1 MTRVRWRVVLPVVM
15 FIVSTLLMLLAKK
28 QQPML
33 RKMGTG
39 WEVPARIVD
48 CIINGPGF
56 GLTAFIR
63 APMPRGVDSHL
74 NYDGARLLGIVLF
87 WFLIGWSLDR
97 RGTGRG
103 LRQRH
108 PIPVGILF
116 TFGALACG
124 VFGIGMGVVKFS
136 DSVFWTLVINYP
148 LRTSES
154 MTLAL
159 VVWLLVLFAYF
170 CRRAFI
176 LFRQGLVES
185 RSAGALS

>member
-28 QQPML
+28 QQSML
-33 RKMGTG
+33 WKAGSG
-39 WEVPARIVD
+39 WEVPARSLN

-56 GLTAFIR
+56 GLTAFIP

-74 NYDGARLLGIVLF
+74 DYDGARLLGIVLF

-97 RGTGRG
+97 RRTGQSLG
-103 LRQRH
+103 QRH
-108 PIPVGILF
+108 PIPIGILF
-116 TFGALACG
+116 ALGALVCG
-124 VFGIGMGVVKFS
+124 VLGIGLGVIKFS
-136 DSVFWTLVINYP
+136 DSVFWTLVTHYP

-159 VVWLLVLFAYF
+159 VVWWLVLFAYF

-176 LFRQGLVES
+176 LFRQSFVKS
-185 RSAGALS
+185 RSAGAPS